1 MQSNVNGFCPPM
13 KTVGLQSQLSTCVF
27 DIAKWMGANWL
38 QWTQPRS
45 KSCGAAHISDHSSTQ
60 SAISCLWQFC
70 HPVIHRSWSGCV
82 ITHSA
87 WKLSTSPRSTPDAS
101 LRWDSYATFDNLC
114 HRSFSYDWSWHSYY
128 QGWTTATEALLG
140 CLLIS
145 SAICSA
151 SYMPLLGWSRALVDV
166 ITWHHCCSSF
176 TGSLFQN
183 VWCLNS
189 VFCVLVSACTRTR
202 ISNKWL
208 HVSGRCPLISDS
220 VWPQVSPLW
229 YL

>member
-70 HPVIHRSWSGCV
+70 HPVIHCSWSGCV

-87 WKLSTSPRSTPDAS
+87 WLSTSPRSTPDAS
-101 LRWDSYATFDNLC
+101 LRWDSYATCD
-114 HRSFSYDWSWHSYY
+114 S
-128 QGWTTATEALLG
+128 LLSQEFFIR
-140 CLLIS
+140 LV
-145 SAICSA
+145 
-151 SYMPLLGWSRALVDV
+151 MALVLPRLDY
-166 ITWHHCCSSF
+166 CN
-176 TGSLFQN
+176 GGLAE
-183 VWCLNS
+183 L
-189 VFCVLVSACTRTR
+189 SANQLSHLQC
-202 ISNKWL
+202 ILHAAAWL
-208 HVSGRCPLISDS
+208 I
-220 VWPQVSPLW
+220 
-229 YL
+229 